1 MSCGKKLTKADRLE
15 LYRLNRMSP
24 KLSLRGIARE
34 LGVCHSTVIRELRRS
49 SKVFDR
55 HDDYY
60 TQAQK
65 AQEAAHQ
72 RRVAASKQKMRL
84 KTKEIR
90 WYAEFHLRNVQWSP
104 ETIAG
109 KLTFLGHPIS
119 AEAIY
124 QWINHERPELKGSL
138 LIAGKSRRRRRTVV
152 VARPKPQAAAPKRSI
167 DLYTTEAKER
177 QSIGHFEMDAMH
189 GKQGGR
195 VVQNKIDRKSRKMFL
210 DFAPTLE
217 ARPYADLCIERLRRD
232 IPQEALKT
240 LLQDNGAEHADHARL
255 EHALSVTTFFCH
267 PYCASERGTVEN
279 RNKALRRFLPK
290 GANFDEIPPEF
301 LEWVEDYY
309 NNKPMKVLGFKTP
322 NQVWK
327 EGLLLAA

>member
-1 MSCGKKLTKADRLE
+1 MSGGKKLTKSKRIL
-15 LYRLNRMSP
+15 LYRLHRMSP
-24 KLSLRGIARE
+24 KLSLRAIARE
-34 LGVCHSTVIRELRRS
+34 VGVSHSTVVRELERNSR
-49 SKVFDR
+49 VIER

-65 AQEAAHQ
+65 SQEAAHE
-72 RRVAASKQKMRL
+72 RRVAASKRKMRL

-90 WYAEFHLRNVQWSP
+90 WYSEFHLRHAQWSP

-109 KLTFLGHPIS
+109 KLTSMGHRIS

-124 QWINHERPELKGSL
+124 QWINHERTDLKSSL
-138 LIAGKSRRRRRTVV
+138 LIAGRSRRRRRTVLG
-152 VARPKPQAAAPKRSI
+152 ARPKPQAAAPKRSI

-217 ARPYADLCIERLRRD
+217 AQPYADLCIERLRRD
-232 IPQEALKT
+232 IPQGALKT

-255 EHALSVTTFFCH
+255 ERSLSVTTFFCH

-290 GANFDEIPPEF
+290 GANFDDIAPEF

-327 EGLLLAA
+327 EGLLAA

>member
-1 MSCGKKLTKADRLE
+1 MSCGKKLNKEDRLR
-15 LYRLNRMSP
+15 LYRLRRMSP
-24 KLSLRGIARE
+24 KLSLREIARE
-34 LGVCHSTVIRELRRS
+34 LGVSHSTVVRELKRS
-49 SKVFDR
+49 SEVFDP

-60 TQAQK
+60 TQAHK

-84 KTKEIR
+84 KTEEIR
-90 WYAEFHLRNVQWSP
+90 WYAEFHLRHAQWSP

-109 KLTFLGHPIS
+109 KLTAMGQPIS

-124 QWINHERPELKGSL
+124 QWINHERPDLKSSL
-138 LIAGKSRRRRRTVV
+138 LIAGKSRRRRRATLVV
-152 VARPKPQAAAPKRSI
+152 RPKPQAAAPKRSI
-167 DLYTTEAKER
+167 DLYTTEARER

-210 DFAPTLE
+210 DFASSLE
-217 ARPYADLCIERLRRD
+217 AQPYADLCIQRLKRD
-232 IPQEALKT
+232 VPSGALKT

-255 EHALSVTTFFCH
+255 ERTLSVTTFFCH

-290 GANFDEIPPEF
+290 GANFDDITTEF

-322 NQVWK
+322 NQVWE
-327 EGLLLAA
+327 EGIKLAA

>member
-1 MSCGKKLTKADRLE
+1 MSGGKKLAKEDRVK
-15 LYRLNRMSP
+15 LYRLSRMSP

-34 LGVCHSTVIRELRRS
+34 VGVSHSTVIRELRRS
-49 SKVFDR
+49 SKVFER

-72 RRVAASKQKMRL
+72 RRVAASKEKMRL
-84 KTKEIR
+84 KTEEIR
-90 WYAEFHLRNVQWSP
+90 WYAEFHLHHVQWSP

-109 KLTFLGHPIS
+109 KLTAMGYPIS

-124 QWINHERPELKGSL
+124 QWINHERPDLKSSL
-138 LIAGKSRRRRRTVV
+138 LIAGKSRRRRRAVG

-167 DLYTTEAKER
+167 DLYTTDAKER
-177 QSIGHFEMDAMH
+177 QTIGHFEIDAMH
-189 GKQGGR
+189 GKQGGS

-210 DFAPTLE
+210 DFAPTLQ
-217 ARPYADLCIERLRRD
+217 AQPYADLCIGRLKRD
-232 IPQEALKT
+232 IPSGALKT

-255 EHALSVTTFFCH
+255 ERSLNVITFFCH

-290 GANFDEIPPEF
+290 GANFDDIAPEF

-322 NQVWK
+322 NQVWA
-327 EGLLLAA
+327 EGLLAA

>member
-1 MSCGKKLTKADRLE
+1 MTGKKLDKEKRIK
-15 LYRLNRMSP
+15 LYRLCRMSP
-24 KLSLRGIARE
+24 KLSKRRVARE
-34 LGVCHSTVIRELRRS
+34 LGVSHTTVIRELERS
-49 SKVFDR
+49 SCVIDG
-55 HDDYY
+55 HQDYY

-65 AQEAAHQ
+65 AQEAAHL
-72 RRVAASKQKMRL
+72 RRVAASKGKMRL
-84 KTKEIR
+84 KTEEIR
-90 WYAEFHLRNVQWSP
+90 WYAEFHLRHVQWSP

-109 KLTFLGHPIS
+109 KLTAMGHPLS

-124 QWINHERPELKGSL
+124 QWINHERPDLKSSL
-138 LIAGKSRRRRRTVV
+138 LIAGKSRRRRRVV
-152 VARPKPQAAAPKRSI
+152 IVVRPKPQAAAPKRSI
-167 DLYTTEAKER
+167 ELYTTEAKER

-210 DFAPTLE
+210 DFAPSLE
-217 ARPYADLCIERLRRD
+217 AQPYADLCIERLQRD
-232 IPQEALKT
+232 IPPGVLKT
-240 LLQDNGAEHADHARL
+240 LLQDNGAEHSEHARL
-255 EHALSVTTFFCH
+255 ERTLSATTFFCH

-290 GANFDEIPPEF
+290 GANFDDIAPEF

-327 EGLLLAA
+327 EGLQLAA